1 MILHLNDP
9 SYPAIVS
16 DQMETRLYSFNVNN
30 NRKLSR
36 IQVFILQK

>member
-1 MILHLNDP
+1 MILRLNDP

-16 DQMETRLYSFNVNN
+16 DQMETRLYSFNVNKK
-30 NRKLSR
+30 KLSR